1 MHGPPRSIWINKS
14 IWSILKSYSVPQKGG
29 GEEGGERKKKNITAF
44 NYGKT
49 KQEVL
54 YHSLSKDG
62 NIWRGFLSF
71 FFIKSF
77 SSVRFVKHNNLCMLQ
92 FTEVF
97 CNSHCQ
103 IVEFITFC
111 WNISIWVKCY
121 FSNALLELVHEAVP
135 FCVIL
140 GIYKQYDPSH
150 SGLLQMF
157 ETFTM
162 L

>member
-1 MHGPPRSIWINKS
+1 MALQKVFELIKVFEVF
-14 IWSILKSYSVPQKGG
+14 WSPIQCLRKRG
-29 GEEGGERKKKNITAF
+29 EGGRRWRRKKKILLPSAM
-44 NYGKT
+44 GKPSRKYFT
-49 KQEVL
+49 THFPKMGIFEGV
-54 YHSLSKDG
+54 
-62 NIWRGFLSF
+62 F
-71 FFIKSF
+71 FFFFFKSF

-103 IVEFITFC
+103 VVEFITFL
-111 WNISIWVKCY
+111 WNISIWVKCCY
-121 FSNALLELVHEAVP
+121 FKNALLELVHEALP

-140 GIYKQYDPSH
+140 DIYKQYDPSH